1 VTHSDRTLSRSGGA
15 TENAAGTLAEGL
27 HAGDVE
33 RLEGDLAA
41 GKTTFVRGLLEG
53 LGGSSA
59 DVSSPSFVLIQTYD
73 CDAPR
78 IRCLHHI
85 DLYRLDNRV
94 ADLREVGLSEVL
106 SDTEAVIAVEWPKKT
121 LATWIPTDARVWRVA
136 ITIEEEDTRG
146 IEVTAPHG

>member
-1 VTHSDRTLSRSGGA
+1 MYACYVG
-15 TENAAGTLAEGL
+15 
-27 HAGDVE
+27 V
-33 RLEGDLAA
+33 
-41 GKTTFVRGLLEG
+41 V
-53 LGGSSA
+53 
-59 DVSSPSFVLIQTYD
+59 TYD

-106 SDTEAVIAVEWPKKT
+106 SDTEAVIAVEWPKET

-136 ITIEEEDTRG
+136 ITIEEEDTRS
-146 IEVTAPHG
+146 IEVTSPGG